1 MTPEEEADV
10 RQFEG
15 NAQGLRLLTRI
26 DYHPDDGGMRLT
38 YATLGAYLKYPWL
51 SKTIASQG
59 DRPSHQRAKFGCYQ
73 SEKEILKQIA
83 EQLGL
88 IQLGE
93 YHYCRHPLTYL
104 LEAADDI
111 CYALIDLEDGIILN
125 MLSYQEVE
133 PIFLNL
139 IADYGQ
145 PEELS
150 LPSSTWQ
157 QKSRHYVAV
166 L

>member
-1 MTPEEEADV
+1 MSVSLKAMHKV
-10 RQFEG
+10 YV
-15 NAQGLRLLTRI
+15 LLTKI
-26 DYHPDDGGMRLT
+26 DYHPNDGGMRLT

-51 SKTIASQG
+51 SKTIAEQG
-59 DRPSHQRAKFGCYQ
+59 NRPANQRDKFGCYQ
-73 SEKEILKQIA
+73 AEKEILKQIA

-88 IQLGE
+88 IQLGD

-125 MLSYQEVE
+125 MLSYEEVE

-139 IADYGQ
+139 IGDYGI
-145 PEELS
+145 PAELAMARYHMATKNCRFAWS
-150 LPSSTWQ
+150 GHEAFG
-157 QKSRHYVAV
+157 R
-166 L
+166 

>member
-1 MTPEEEADV
+1 M
-10 RQFEG
+10 
-15 NAQGLRLLTRI
+15 
-26 DYHPDDGGMRLT
+26 
-38 YATLGAYLKYPWL
+38 
-51 SKTIASQG
+51 
-59 DRPSHQRAKFGCYQ
+59 
-73 SEKEILKQIA
+73 
-83 EQLGL
+83 
-88 IQLGE
+88 GE

-125 MLSYQEVE
+125 MLNYQEVE

-157 QKSRHYVAV
+157 QKFRHCVAV

>member
-1 MTPEEEADV
+1 M
-10 RQFEG
+10 
-15 NAQGLRLLTRI
+15 
-26 DYHPDDGGMRLT
+26 
-38 YATLGAYLKYPWL
+38 
-51 SKTIASQG
+51 
-59 DRPSHQRAKFGCYQ
+59 
-73 SEKEILKQIA
+73 
-83 EQLGL
+83 
-88 IQLGE
+88 
-93 YHYCRHPLTYL
+93 

-150 LPSSTWQ
+150 HPNSTWQ
-157 QKSRHYVAV
+157 QKISALRGRVMKRLVDEVTTAFAKNHYEIITGQLKGNLFAI
-166 L
+166 LFARYCDWYRNCQKSGT